1 MTNESFPLTPDILEP
16 NSTEPES
23 RVIAG
28 FWKRLLAFLIDSLFL
43 GVVGF
48 LLGLMFFDALAKLG
62 GWGRLVGFIIA
73 LLYFG
78 ILNSSLGKGQTLGKR
93 LTNLKVVDR
102 EGQLLSLSR
111 SFLRYTILAVP
122 FFLNGALIPPSAIS
136 PAVGIVLSLIIFGGG
151 GAIVYLYIFNQR
163 TRQSLHDLSVST
175 FVVRASAAEPPPVV
189 SIWKYHFV
197 IIGALCFI
205 FVIGALV
212 ISRIVQQRIPLPE
225 LLAVDT
231 SIQNSGKVYVASVF
245 VGTNWGPN
253 GQTQYFSTNAIW
265 KNKPASQ
272 EKAAAEIASII
283 LKEYPN
289 IMSKDVL
296 AVTISYGFDIGI
308 ASAWQS
314 YNEHHSPAEWKQK
327 LQ

>member
-16 NSTEPES
+16 TSTEPES
-23 RVIAG
+23 RVIAS
-28 FWKRLLAFLIDSLFL
+28 FWKRLLAFLIDSLLL

-48 LLGLMFFDALAKLG
+48 LLGLIFFDTLAKLG

-78 ILNSSLGKGQTLGKR
+78 ILNSSIGKGQTLGKH
-93 LTNLKVVDR
+93 LTHLKVIDH
-102 EGQLLSLSR
+102 EGQLISLSG

-136 PAVGIVLSLIIFGGG
+136 PTVGIILSLIIFGGG

-163 TRQSLHDLSVST
+163 TRQSLHDLAVST
-175 FVVRASAAEPPPVV
+175 FVVRASAAEPHPVV
-189 SIWKYHFV
+189 RIWKYHFV

-205 FVIGALV
+205 FVIGALG
-212 ISRIVQQRIPLPE
+212 ISRIVQQRISLPE

-231 SIQNSGKVYVASVF
+231 SIQNSGKVHVASVF

-253 GQTQYFSTNAIW
+253 GQTQYFNTNAIW
-265 KNKPASQ
+265 KTKPASQ
-272 EKAAAEIASII
+272 EKAAAEIASLI
-283 LKEYPN
+283 LKEYPD
-289 IMSKDVL
+289 IMSKDIL
-296 AVTISYGFDIGI
+296 AVTITYGFDIGI